1 MRVAWTGYQVQQS
14 MLSKTFY
21 FGCGLVS
28 IFDGDQKL
36 EGAGNLVMA
45 VIGRLSQNQTVEMV
59 TGRRLRP
66 VTQKRDAARKWGRP
80 WVQYPVISR

>member
-1 MRVAWTGYQVQQS
+1 MDRVPSAAVYVEQNVLLGGGF
-14 MLSKTFY
+14 KR
-21 FGCGLVS
+21 